1 MDNGYAVNSAAH
13 YPFSIIHYPLSNY
26 PLLEV
31 ESESD
36 LYAET

>member
-1 MDNGYAVNSAAH
+1 MDNELRYLLHSH
-13 YPFSIIHYPLSNY
+13 YPFSIIHY

-36 LYAET
+36 LNAET

>member
-13 YPFSIIHYPLSNY
+13 YPFSIFNY

-36 LYAET
+36 FNAET

>member
-13 YPFSIIHYPLSNY
+13 YPFSIIHYPL
-26 PLLEV
+26 LEV

-36 LYAET
+36 LNAET